1 MQAQTTKP
9 GKWCA
14 DDRPGDVAL
23 TNVEVQAVMVK
34 CPFCGFGNE
43 DGSLFCE
50 QCRSDIGSVAPV
62 SAPPHAAPPTP
73 LPESLHAGEEAPA
86 MAALVVEE
94 EAPIVAI
101 VEEEPP
107 VVAIVEEPPVVALV
121 EEPPVVALVEEPPVV
136 ALVEEPPVVAIVEE
150 APKPAPAPAAAMPP
164 PPAQAPAPAATP
176 PKPAGA
182 QVPIPAGA
190 QIKLVVQRGLKIGE
204 EYNIFAGENFIGRA
218 DEKPVDVDLTFQEP
232 EDRVWCSRQHALIV
246 YDDATGTLTIEDLNS
261 SNGTFV
267 NRARV
272 YPGQPAQLFAG
283 NTIQIGTVHMRIK
296 V

>member
-1 MQAQTTKP
+1 
-9 GKWCA
+9 
-14 DDRPGDVAL
+14 
-23 TNVEVQAVMVK
+23 MVK

-62 SAPPHAAPPTP
+62 SEAPHASPPTP
-73 LPESLHAGEEAPA
+73 LPESLHPGEIIPA
-86 MAALVVEE
+86 VLVEE
-94 EAPIVAI
+94 EAAVVAEEEPPVVAI
-101 VEEEPP
+101 LEDEPP

-121 EEPPVVALVEEPPVV
+121 EEAPKATVEP
-136 ALVEEPPVVAIVEE
+136 
-150 APKPAPAPAAAMPP
+150 PKPAVAADAPPAPTPAAA
-164 PPAQAPAPAATP
+164 P

-182 QVPIPAGA
+182 QPPIPAGA
-190 QIKLVVQRGLKIGE
+190 QIKLVVQRGIKIGE
-204 EYNIFAGENFIGRA
+204 EYNIFPGENFIGRA